1 MITIDRMKIARCWK
15 LRDKPLWR
23 SLIRAY
29 IGNEKGGYRLAL
41 KDMPAKVAKYWSNN
55 DDYVISPGLSNY
67 LKLMLMDT
75 NFDRLVDMGIKI
87 HLEA

>member
-1 MITIDRMKIARCWK
+1 MSLDRMKIASCWK
-15 LRDKPLWR
+15 LRHKPLWR

-29 IGNEKGGYRLAL
+29 IGNEKGGGRVAL
-41 KDMPAKVAKYWSNN
+41 NDMPAEVAKYWKHN
-55 DDYVISPGLSNY
+55 DDYVIGPGLSHY

-75 NFDRLVDMGIKI
+75 NLDRLLTLGVKI